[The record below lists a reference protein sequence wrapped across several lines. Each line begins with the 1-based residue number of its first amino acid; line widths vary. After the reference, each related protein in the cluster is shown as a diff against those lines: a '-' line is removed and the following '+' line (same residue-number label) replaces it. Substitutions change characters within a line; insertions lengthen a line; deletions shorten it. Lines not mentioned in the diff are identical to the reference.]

1 MVLFIFS
8 AILFLAGGFLFSII
22 MTQIDLNVHVNTDPD
37 KVGGLV

>member
-22 MTQIDLNVHVNTDPD
+22 MTLMNLNDHVNTDPEE
-37 KVGGLV
+37 VGGLA